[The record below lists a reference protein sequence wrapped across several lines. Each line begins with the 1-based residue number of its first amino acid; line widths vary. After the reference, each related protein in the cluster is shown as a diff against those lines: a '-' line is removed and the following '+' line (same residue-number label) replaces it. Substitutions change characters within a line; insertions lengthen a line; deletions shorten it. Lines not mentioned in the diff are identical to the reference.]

1 MSANPDPLDGL
12 QVLIVEDETLVA
24 MLIEEYLIEMGCEVA
39 LSASRVAKA
48 LKGLQTHRIDAAVL
62 DVNVA
67 GESICELV
75 EDLCKRRIPFIF
87 ASGYGAGGVDARWS
101 SNPVLQK
108 PFTGADLRTALL
120 ATLEKSLTSGLSSV
134 PGRSCVVPGFP
145 KATS

>member
-1 MSANPDPLDGL
+1 MSANADPLDGL

-24 MLIEEYLIEMGCEVA
+24 MLIEEYLIEMGCKVA

-48 LKGLQTHRIDAAVL
+48 LKGLQTHRVDAAVL

-75 EDLCKRRIPFIF
+75 EDLCKRGIPFIF
-87 ASGYGAGGVDARWS
+87 ASGYGARGVDARWL
-101 SNPVLQK
+101 SNPMLQK

-120 ATLEKSLTSGLSSV
+120 ASLEKSLTIEPS
-134 PGRSCVVPGFP
+134 PFP
-145 KATS
+145 VQS